1 MLFYIGIH
9 GIAEHERR
17 STKHRCFSY
26 SLCDWRGRNSP
37 VLVEVHSPFHI
48 TCANI
53 LQIGASFR
61 GCVEVFFDLR
71 RGTNYLEKSLK

>member
-9 GIAEHERR
+9 GIAEHEKR

-53 LQIGASFR
+53 LQ
-61 GCVEVFFDLR
+61 FFCLFHYCL
-71 RGTNYLEKSLK
+71 NSSCFVH

>member
-9 GIAEHERR
+9 GIAENEKR

-48 TCANI
+48 TRANI

-61 GCVEVFFDLR
+61 ACVEVFFDLHS
-71 RGTNYLEKSLK
+71 GAHYLKKSLK